1 MIPCLLAVSPT
12 IGSSRGMT
20 GPKNSIAD
28 VAGVRIGH
36 ADDAALASGVTVALF
51 DEPAVAAVTV
61 PGGAPA
67 GRDQEGLEPDRS
79 LARID
84 AIVLSGGSGFGLDA
98 ATGVQAWCREQG
110 RGFRVRD
117 ALVPIVPSAILF
129 DLLNGG
135 DKHWGRFPPYRDL
148 AYRAAE
154 AASGPA
160 GLEVGLGTI
169 GGGYGAT
176 TYDLK
181 GGVGTA
187 SAITSYGHTVGAL
200 SLVNAIG
207 SAVIGGGP
215 HFWAAPFEEA
225 DEFGGLGLPPRI
237 TPAMRRLGWKG
248 GPAPATTI
256 ALVATDATLTKAD
269 TKRLA
274 IIAQGGLAKALRL
287 SFAAR
292 DGDTVFAAS
301 TGRMPVTGSG
311 DDLIELGGL
320 AADCLARAVARGV
333 YEASA
338 LPFSE
343 ALPAW
348 RDLFGTPKP

>member
-1 MIPCLLAVSPT
+1 MI
-12 IGSSRGMT
+12 
-20 GPKNSIAD
+20 GPHNSITD
-28 VAGVRIGH
+28 VAGIRIGH
-36 ADDAALASGVTVALF
+36 ADDEALASGVTVALF
-51 DEPAVAAVTV
+51 DEPAVAGVSV

-79 LARID
+79 IARVD

-117 ALVPIVPSAILF
+117 AVIPIVPSAILF

-135 DKHWGRFPPYRDL
+135 DKEWGRFAPYREL
-148 AYRAAE
+148 GYGAAAQ
-154 AASGPA
+154 AAGPA
-160 GLEVGLGTI
+160 GLDVGLGTI

-176 TYDLK
+176 TFDLN

-187 SAITSYGHTVGAL
+187 SSVTRHGHTIGAL
-200 SLVNAIG
+200 ALVNAIG

-215 HFWAAPFEEA
+215 HFWAAPFEEG
-225 DEFGGLGLPPRI
+225 DEFGGLGLPQTI

-256 ALVATDATLTKAD
+256 ALVATDAILTKAEA
-269 TKRLA
+269 KRLA
-274 IIAQGGLAKALRL
+274 IIAGGGLAKALRL
-287 SFAAR
+287 SFASR

-301 TGRMPVTGSG
+301 TLRKPLDGAG
-311 DDLIELGGL
+311 DDFIELGAL

-333 YEASA
+333 FEASA
-338 LPFSE
+338 LPFPD

-348 RDLFGTPKP
+348 RDLYG